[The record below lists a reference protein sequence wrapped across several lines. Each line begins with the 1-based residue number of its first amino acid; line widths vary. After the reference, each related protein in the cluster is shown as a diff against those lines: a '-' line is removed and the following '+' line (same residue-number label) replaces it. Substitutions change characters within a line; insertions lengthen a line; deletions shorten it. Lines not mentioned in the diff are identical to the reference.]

1 MRFPI
6 TEKLIQRQINHW
18 SRLRELLHDEP
29 VAAEVERGPIITISR
44 LAGAGGRT
52 LAMGLR
58 DRLGLQL
65 QDRSVVDHIART
77 RHR

>member
-29 VAAEVERGPIITISR
+29 VAAEVERGPIVTISR

-52 LAMGLR
+52 LATGLPR
-58 DRLGLQL
+58 DLAV
-65 QDRSVVDHIART
+65 SSPRT
-77 RHR
+77 RRFMSLASH